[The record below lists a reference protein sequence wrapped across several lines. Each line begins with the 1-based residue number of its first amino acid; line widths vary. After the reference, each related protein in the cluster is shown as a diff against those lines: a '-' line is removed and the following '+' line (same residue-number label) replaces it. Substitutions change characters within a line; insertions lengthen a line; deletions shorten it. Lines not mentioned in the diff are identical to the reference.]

1 MSADRVRAAVA
12 ARLPTGQDAG
22 SESPDPSGNEFVV
35 FSKPELGL
43 LGDDSLAAVWDLLT
57 GALGE
62 YAVTVHQTRIQ
73 TGPELEAS
81 GAMAEHYGVIN
92 EISRLGRP
100 ALTEPA
106 ERALGEHFGDTVD
119 SFPLN
124 SKTVLGGHQFLAA
137 YPEFTPYALGV
148 LFANAE
154 VTRLGPGTYAAPV
167 KLDGDPVI
175 ILNGFHPRQL
185 GFFTAE
191 DTVCAFLHCSSP
203 TNWNRLRGDLIGAT
217 DPSRADA
224 ASIRGRLFADPAA
237 FGLAT
242 VSYNFNGVH
251 MSAGPLEGLGELQRF
266 FGTDRRLT
274 DWTFGQA
281 LVAAGL
287 SADAVRGL
295 TENPVLEAGDER
307 GTAFDLTEG
316 LDAEPAAKLLAGATL
331 VG

>member
-12 ARLPTGQDAG
+12 ARFPTGPDAG
-22 SESPDPSGNEFVV
+22 LKSPGPSGNEFVV

-43 LGDDSLAAVWDLLT
+43 LDEDSLAAVWDLLAD
-57 GALGE
+57 ALGDF
-62 YAVTVHQTRIQ
+62 AVTVHQTRIQ

-106 ERALGEHFGDTVD
+106 ERALREHFGDTVD
-119 SFPLN
+119 S
-124 SKTVLGGHQFLAA
+124 SEVLGGHQFLAA
-137 YPEFTPYALGV
+137 YREFTPYALGV

-154 VTRLGPGTYAAPV
+154 VTRLGPGTYAASV

-185 GFFTAE
+185 GFFTAG

-203 TNWNRLRGDLIGAT
+203 TDWNRLRGDLIGAT

-281 LVAAGL
+281 LVAAGIA
-287 SADAVRGL
+287 ADDVRGL
-295 TENPVLEAGDER
+295 SENPMLEAGDQR

-316 LDAEPAAKLLAGATL
+316 LDAEPAAKLLAGATP

>member
-12 ARLPTGQDAG
+12 ARFPAG
-22 SESPDPSGNEFVV
+22 GGPDPSGNEFVV

-43 LGDDSLAAVWDLLT
+43 LGEDDLAAVWDLLA

-100 ALTEPA
+100 ALTDPA
-106 ERALGEHFGDTVD
+106 EQALRKHFGETLD
-119 SFPLN
+119 SAPLD
-124 SKTVLGGHQFLAA
+124 STRVLGGHQFLAA
-137 YPEFTPYALGV
+137 HPEFSPYALGV

-203 TNWNRLRGDLIGAT
+203 TDWARLREDLIGAT
-217 DPSRADA
+217 DPARADA

-266 FGTDRRLT
+266 FGTDRGLT
-274 DWTFGQA
+274 DWRFGQA
-281 LVAAGL
+281 LVAAGV
-287 SADAVRGL
+287 SADDVREL
-295 TENPVLEAGDER
+295 IENPVLQAGEER

-316 LDAEPAAKLLAGATL
+316 LDADPAAKLLAAATP
-331 VG
+331 G